1 MAEHIWTVL
10 CGKRLVDPETDVMS
24 LIDITESLTV
34 PGLADKIKNALEEGK
49 RGVLVEIPMQI
60 VSFWFRSDKEETPLQ
75 ARFVLYDP
83 AGEHLLEQPV
93 EMQWGEETSATRLFV
108 NLPKFPATS
117 LGFYRI
123 VVENLCASESEPQW
137 STVATVPFFLDAS

>member
-1 MAEHIWTVL
+1 MAEHTWTVL

-60 VSFWFRSDKEETPLQ
+60 VSFWFRSNKEEAPLQ

-83 AGEHLLEQPV
+83 AGERLLEQPV
-93 EMQWGEETSATRLFV
+93 EMQWGQETSAIRLFV

-123 VVENLCASESEPQW
+123 VVENLRASEDEPHW